1 MLTKKQK
8 NLLIFINK
16 KIRSTGISPSYE
28 EMKNSLNLK
37 SKSGIHRLIS
47 ALEERGFVK
56 RLAHK
61 ARALEV
67 VKLPEN
73 ASANDIFNSFTPSVI
88 KGGLDKSKSNSS
100 KVSVLGSIA
109 AGTPIEA
116 IQHEVDK
123 IALPDDLQKN
133 GEYFGLK
140 VKGDSMIEAGINDG
154 DTVIIKKTSTADTGQ
169 IVVVLIDEQEATL
182 KRIRKKGN
190 TIALEAANKNY
201 DTKIYASNRIKIQGT
216 YNLKFKFI
224 FRSLFIC
231 IFYSKKKF
239 SFILSSQ

>member
-8 NLLIFINK
+8 ILLLYINN
-16 KIRSTGISPSYE
+16 KIRSTGVSPSYE
-28 EMKNSLNLK
+28 EMKDSLNRK

-47 ALEERGFVK
+47 ALEERGFVR

-73 ASANDIFNSFTPSVI
+73 ASANDIFNTFTPSVI
-88 KGGLDKSKSNSS
+88 KGGLDTTPGTASEISI
-100 KVSVLGSIA
+100 LGSIA

-116 IQHEVDK
+116 IQQEVDRV
-123 IALPDDLQKN
+123 ALPENLQNN
-133 GEYFGLK
+133 GEHYGLK

-154 DTVIIKKTSTADTGQ
+154 DTVIVKKTSNVDNGQ
-169 IVVVLIDEQEATL
+169 IAVVLIDDQEATL
-182 KRIRKKGN
+182 KRVRKKGN

-201 DTKIYASNRIKIQGT
+201 GTKIYAAARIKIQGK
-216 YNLKFKFI
+216 LV
-224 FRSLFIC
+224 SLYRNFH
-231 IFYSKKKF
+231 
-239 SFILSSQ
+239 